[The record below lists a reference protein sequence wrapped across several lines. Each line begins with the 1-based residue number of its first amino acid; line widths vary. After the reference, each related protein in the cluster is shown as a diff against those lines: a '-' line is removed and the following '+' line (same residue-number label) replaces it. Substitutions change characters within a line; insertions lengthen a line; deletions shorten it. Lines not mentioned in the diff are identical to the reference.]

1 MKSFKDFANNI
12 VVERVVKTAQKP
24 VTIDITKPILP
35 MQGGESGVSQ
45 AEVSKTNTE
54 KLAQRALDKK
64 RAEAI
69 KKGYVD
75 PTTGRVQERGVVTNR
90 IRAAALGYGDAG
102 KDPTKYGINPG
113 EVAREKSTLFQRAVD
128 PSRRVRRAAR
138 SEIRAGI
145 QSIEKRYPGAT
156 VNPNPTPFRGFSAR
170 AGYSGPSRSDLETL
184 QRQARPTTSTSSS
197 ETIRQT
203 LRNTPRGKAA
213 DAAFFKSLGTP
224 EEVAAAAQDAA
235 IDMQTDN
242 KSGRTTPG
250 GRPVPQVRRSNT
262 NVVPPTPPAPTPAKV
277 QPRTSGPKVTT
288 NTSVQSWQGPTKA
301 EPAPVKQPVATKAPV
316 AATPQTS
323 PTSSKDL
330 AKQIGKEVR
339 KTLDTNR
346 AATRAASTRAWT
358 KAGKGLGILGAGLEG
373 KYAYDTAKAAGAS
386 TKRAVG
392 AGLARA
398 AGGLLGAAVG
408 AVGGSVA
415 GPVGSIAGGTLGY
428 TQGADKATKLY
439 NRITGDP
446 NKKVTTQS
454 VIRNVGNLYR
464 EKVPTSVRAKV
475 PEGVK
480 RTFKDF
486 MLKAGRQY
494 GNWQRSQSRQEA

>member
-12 VVERVVKTAQKP
+12 VIERVVKTAQKP
-24 VTIDITKPILP
+24 VTINITKPILP

-45 AEVSKTNTE
+45 AEVSKTNAE
-54 KLAQRALDKK
+54 KIAQRALDKK
-64 RAEAI
+64 KAEAI
-69 KKGYVD
+69 KKGYVN
-75 PTTGRVQERGVVTNR
+75 PETGRVQEKGVVTNR
-90 IRAAALGYGDAG
+90 IRAASLGYGDAG

-113 EVAREKSTLFQRAVD
+113 EVAKEKSTLFQRAVD
-128 PSRRVRRAAR
+128 PSRKVRRAAR

-184 QRQARPTTSTSSS
+184 QRQARPSTSASSS

-203 LRNTPRGKAA
+203 LKNTSRGKAA
-213 DAAFFKSLGTP
+213 DAAFFKGLDTP
-224 EEVAAAAQDAA
+224 ENIAAAEQQAA
-235 IDMQTDN
+235 IDMQADR

-262 NVVPPTPPAPTPAKV
+262 NVVPPTPPAPTSAKV
-277 QPRTSGPKVTT
+277 QPKTSGPKVTT

-301 EPAPVKQPVATKAPV
+301 APVKTPPV
-316 AATPQTS
+316 AAKAAVAASSS
-323 PTSSKDL
+323 PKDISKS
-330 AKQIGKEVR
+330 IGKELR
-339 KTLDTNR
+339 KTLDANR
-346 AATRAASTRAWT
+346 AATRAATRSATSTALR
-358 KAGKGLGILGAGLEG
+358 GLSIVGAGLEG
-373 KYAYDTAKAAGAS
+373 KYAYDTAKASGAS
-386 TKRAVG
+386 TKRSIG
-392 AGLARA
+392 AGIARA
-398 AGGLLGAAVG
+398 AGGLLGAAAG
-408 AVGGSVA
+408 AAGGSIA
-415 GPVGSIAGGTLGY
+415 GPIGSIAGGTLGY

-454 VIRNVGNLYR
+454 VIRNVGNVYR
-464 EKVPTSVRAKV
+464 EKVPANIRAKV

-486 MLKAGRQY
+486 MMKAGKQY

>member
-12 VVERVVKTAQKP
+12 VIERVVKTAQKP
-24 VTIDITKPILP
+24 VTINVTKPILP

-64 RAEAI
+64 KAEAI
-69 KKGYVD
+69 KKGYVN
-75 PTTGRVQERGVVTNR
+75 PETGRVQEKGVVTNR
-90 IRAAALGYGDAG
+90 IRAASLGYGDAG

-138 SEIRAGI
+138 SEIKTAI

-184 QRQARPTTSTSSS
+184 QRQARPTTSASSS

-203 LRNTPRGKAA
+203 LKNTSRGKAA
-213 DAAFFKSLGTP
+213 DAAFFKGLGTP

-235 IDMQTDN
+235 MDMQADK
-242 KSGRTTPG
+242 KSGRTTLG

-288 NTSVQSWQGPTKA
+288 NTSVQSWQGPTKTT
-301 EPAPVKQPVATKAPV
+301 PAPVKPPV
-316 AATPQTS
+316 AAKAAVAASSS
-323 PTSSKDL
+323 PKDISKS
-330 AKQIGKEVR
+330 IGKELR
-339 KTLDTNR
+339 KTLDANR
-346 AATRAASTRAWT
+346 AATRAATRSATSTALR
-358 KAGKGLGILGAGLEG
+358 GLSIVGAGLEG

-386 TKRAVG
+386 TKRSVG
-392 AGLARA
+392 AGIARA

-408 AVGGSVA
+408 AAGGSIG
-415 GPVGSIAGGTLGY
+415 GPIGSIAGGTLGY
-428 TQGADKATKLY
+428 TQGADKTTKLY

-454 VIRNVGNLYR
+454 VIRNVGNVYR
-464 EKVPTSVRAKV
+464 EKVPANIRAKV

-486 MLKAGRQY
+486 MMKAGKQY

>member
-45 AEVSKTNTE
+45 AEVSRTNAE
-54 KLAQRALDKK
+54 KIAQTALDKK

-75 PTTGRVQERGVVTNR
+75 PTTGRVQEKGVIINR
-90 IRAAALGYGDAG
+90 IRADALGYGDKG
-102 KDPTKYGINPG
+102 KDPTKYGIRPDT
-113 EVAREKSTLFQRAVD
+113 VAQEKSTLFQRAVN

-138 SEIRAGI
+138 SEIKTAI

-156 VNPNPTPFRGFSAR
+156 TNPNPTPFRGFSAR
-170 AGYSGPSRSDLETL
+170 AGYSGPTRSDLETL
-184 QRQARPTTSTSSS
+184 QRQARPSTSASSS

-213 DAAFFKSLGTP
+213 DAAFFKGLGTP

-235 IDMQTDN
+235 IDMQADK

-262 NVVPPTPPAPTPAKV
+262 NVVPPTPPAPTSAKV
-277 QPRTSGPKVTT
+277 QPKTSGPKVTT

-301 EPAPVKQPVATKAPV
+301 EPAPVKQPVAAKP
-316 AATPQTS
+316 
-323 PTSSKDL
+323 SSVKDIS
-330 AKQIGKEVR
+330 KSIGKELR
-339 KTLDTNR
+339 KTLDANR
-346 AATRAASTRAWT
+346 AATRAASTRTLT
-358 KAGKGLGILGAGLEG
+358 KAVKGLGIVGAGLEG

-392 AGLARA
+392 AGIARA